1 MTKNRIASRLG
12 ALIAATMLTLPAAA
26 QAADRWMPRDRAV
39 EQLESA
45 NGEARTGI
53 GLVTGGRAVIE
64 LFVAPSG
71 DWSLLVTR
79 ANGLSCVTGAGEAWT
94 PQEVPVGDPI

>member
-1 MTKNRIASRLG
+1 MTRNRIASSLG
-12 ALIAATMLTLPAAA
+12 ALIAAIVLTLPATA
-26 QAADRWMPRDRAV
+26 QAADGWMPRDRAV

-45 NGEARTGI
+45 TGAARTGL
-53 GLVTGGRAVIE
+53 GLAAGGQAVIE

-71 DWSLLVTR
+71 DWSLLVTQ
-79 ANGLSCVTGAGEAWT
+79 ANGLSRVIGAGEAWI

>member
-1 MTKNRIASRLG
+1 MTKNRLASGLA
-12 ALIAATMLTLPAAA
+12 ALIAAAVLTLPAAA
-26 QAADRWMPRDRAV
+26 QAADGWMPRDRAV
-39 EQLESA
+39 EQLENT

-53 GLVTGGRAVIE
+53 GLAAGGRAVVE

-79 ANGLSCVTGAGEAWT
+79 PNGLSRVIGAGEAWI
-94 PQEVPVGDPI
+94 PQEIPAGDPV